1 MSFRSKPILVV
12 SKRLFSL
19 RQLVT
24 WLSST
29 WLTPLASISLFLTWP
44 NHLWRNYSILSHH
57 NDIWLRYQMG
67 GIGKN
72 GWIEFK
78 LNDLTKWMN
87 YFLNEHIWTNRIIT
101 TRKENRMVWHDMAIW
116 RGCNVGDG
124 VTGKMG
130 RYKNKFQS

>member
-1 MSFRSKPILVV
+1 MKESYWEDEYEIQREEKRKGERVWVKRSVEGEMV
-12 SKRLFSL
+12 G
-19 RQLVT
+19 
-24 WLSST
+24 
-29 WLTPLASISLFLTWP
+29 
-44 NHLWRNYSILSHH
+44 
-57 NDIWLRYQMG
+57 LRYQMG

-101 TRKENRMVWHDMAIW
+101 TRKGNRMVWHDMATW